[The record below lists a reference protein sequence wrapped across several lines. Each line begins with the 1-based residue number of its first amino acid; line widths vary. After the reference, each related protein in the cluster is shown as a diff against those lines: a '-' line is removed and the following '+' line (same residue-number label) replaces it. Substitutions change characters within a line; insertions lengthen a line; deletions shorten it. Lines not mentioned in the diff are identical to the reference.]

1 MNRMIIANLV
11 HRPFRTM
18 ISVVAVAVEVTLI
31 LLIVGLSIGMLDD
44 SRNRQAGI
52 GADIMVQPPNSS
64 LLMGVSGAP
73 VSVKVADKIMKLPH
87 VVAVAPV
94 VTQLSTAGVVEV
106 IDGIDMD
113 SFNAVSGGFRY
124 ISGGP
129 FEGPDDI
136 IVDDLFAASKH
147 LKVGDTV
154 ETLNHE
160 FRISGIVE
168 HGKGARKFLPLKT
181 LQELIG
187 AQGKATIFYVKLDNP
202 NNADEVVSAIKN
214 IPGMQQYG
222 VHSLKEYLSLMT
234 SSSIPM
240 FSTFID
246 VVITIAMII
255 GFIVI
260 FQAMY
265 AAVMETDARD
275 WHPEVAG
282 CKQALHRE
290 CGAAGDGAHRH
301 LRHHS
306 RDCRQLRRQGRPAD
320 KIPDAANSDHEWMA
334 GPGGGHRDRRLF
346 AGRVLSRHQGR
357 AEGSYRRPGV
367 RIELLCRSILG
378 SRGSVSISAKSLNSV
393 QRFIKNVISDLASG

>member
-1 MNRMIIANLV
+1 
-11 HRPFRTM
+11 
-18 ISVVAVAVEVTLI
+18 
-31 LLIVGLSIGMLDD
+31 
-44 SRNRQAGI
+44 
-52 GADIMVQPPNSS
+52 
-64 LLMGVSGAP
+64 
-73 VSVKVADKIMKLPH
+73 MKLPH

-106 IDGIDMD
+106 IDGIDMN

-124 ISGGP
+124 LSGGP

-136 IVDDLFAASKH
+136 IVDDLFASSKH

-160 FRISGIVE
+160 FRVCGIVE

-181 LQELIG
+181 IQELIG

-202 NNADEVVSAIKN
+202 ENADEVVRATKN

-234 SSSIPM
+234 SNSVPM

-246 VVITIAMII
+246 IVIAIAMII

-265 AAVMETDARD
+265 TAVLERTREIGILKSLGAGKLYIVNVVLRETVLIA
-275 WHPEVAG
+275 
-282 CKQALHRE
+282 
-290 CGAAGDGAHRH
+290 
-301 LRHHS
+301 
-306 RDCRQLRRQGRPAD
+306 
-320 KIPDAANSDHEWMA
+320 I
-334 GPGGGHRDRRLF
+334 GG
-346 AGRVLSRHQGR
+346 
-357 AEGSYRRPGV
+357 
-367 RIELLCRSILG
+367 IILG
-378 SRGSVSISAKSLNSV
+378 IVASYAAKAGLRTKFQTLPILITLGWLARATV
-393 QRFIKNVISDLASG
+393 IAVIGALLGAFYPAIKAAQKDPIDALAYE